1 MRTPGFGDSD
11 WTRVISEL
19 RLAGYRGA
27 IDIEGWHDPVY
38 RDDLEITGQVR
49 ALEYLKE
56 CRGGGLYPTA
66 HYVGIHRTEC
76 QCSLPDECAAHRAQ
90 KREEVNDTCNEE
102 AWAACCSQRS
112 ARSQSRRRRRLPA
125 QSRCATI
132 GASDV
137 HLRFFAGGAEGDAF
151 ASIVYN
157 GAVQA
162 AKDTGAQV
170 DYVFSGWKAETMVQQ
185 LREAVAAKPDG
196 IAMMGHPGEAAIMP
210 LAEEASK
217 AGIKMMYQNVPLPGV
232 VAKFGGGYVGAQQDP
247 QGTALG
253 EEAVRRFGLKS
264 GDSVIVFGPFDQQP
278 ERYVREGATADAL
291 EAAGLK
297 VTRIP
302 SPTEWA
308 ADPNLAISAVTA
320 ALTNDPAVKAIIY
333 PGGQLLGNAA
343 AYMQAAGKK
352 PGEVVNIGFD
362 TSPQIVAGFKDGWV
376 QLTADQQPF
385 LQGYM
390 PILSLCQQVVYGLAP
405 INVDTGAGFVTPD
418 NYEAVAD
425 LATEGLR

>member
-1 MRTPGFGDSD
+1 MAFRTSL
-11 WTRVISEL
+11 SAL
-19 RLAGYRGA
+19 RLSSAAALALLVTVGA
-27 IDIEGWHDPVY
+27 ANAETL
-38 RDDLEITGQVR
+38 RDHW
-49 ALEYLKE
+49 
-56 CRGGGLYPTA
+56 C
-66 HYVGIHRTEC
+66 
-76 QCSLPDECAAHRAQ
+76 
-90 KREEVNDTCNEE
+90 
-102 AWAACCSQRS
+102 
-112 ARSQSRRRRRLPA
+112 
-125 QSRCATI
+125 
-132 GASDV
+132 SDV

-162 AKDTGAQV
+162 AHDTGAQV

-185 LREAVAAKPDG
+185 LREAIASHPDG

-210 LAEEASK
+210 LAQQASE
-217 AGIKMMYQNVPLPGV
+217 AGIKMMYQNVPLPDV
-232 VAKFGGGYVGAQQDP
+232 VAKFGGGYVGAQQAP
-247 QGTALG
+247 QGKALG
-253 EEAVRRFGLKS
+253 EELVRRFGLKA
-264 GDSVIVFGPFDQQP
+264 GDVAIVFGPFDQQP

-297 VTRIP
+297 VIRIP

-308 ADPNLAISAVTA
+308 ADPNLAIPVITA
-320 ALTNDPAVKAIIY
+320 ALTNNPDTKAIVY
-333 PGGQLLGNAA
+333 PGGQLLGNAPT
-343 AYMQAAGKK
+343 YMQAAGKK
-352 PGEVVNIGFD
+352 PGEIIQIGFD
-362 TSPQIVAGFKDGWV
+362 TSPQIVAAFKDGWV

>member
-1 MRTPGFGDSD
+1 MSISRTILQAL
-11 WTRVISEL
+11 TTTALISVSFVAAPTVSNAETL
-19 RLAGYRGA
+19 R
-27 IDIEGWHDPVY
+27 DKW
-38 RDDLEITGQVR
+38 
-49 ALEYLKE
+49 
-56 CRGGGLYPTA
+56 
-66 HYVGIHRTEC
+66 
-76 QCSLPDECAAHRAQ
+76 CSA
-90 KREEVNDTCNEE
+90 
-102 AWAACCSQRS
+102 
-112 ARSQSRRRRRLPA
+112 
-125 QSRCATI
+125 
-132 GASDV
+132 V

-196 IAMMGHPGEAAIMP
+196 IAMMGHPGNAAILP
-210 LAEEASK
+210 LAQQASE
-217 AGIKMMYQNVPLPGV
+217 AGIKMMYQNVPLDEV
-232 VAKFGGGYVGAQQDP
+232 TAKFGGGYVGAQQGP
-247 QGTALG
+247 QGKALG

-264 GDSVIVFGPFDQQP
+264 GDTAIVFGPFDQQP
-278 ERYVREGATADAL
+278 ERYIREGATADAL

-297 VTRIP
+297 VIRIP
-302 SPTEWA
+302 SPPEWA
-308 ADPNLAISAVTA
+308 ADPNQAIPVITA
-320 ALTNDPAVKAIIY
+320 ALTSNPETKAIIY
-333 PGGQLLGNAA
+333 PGGQLLGNAGV
-343 AYMQAAGKK
+343 YMKAAGKK
-352 PGEVVNIGFD
+352 PGEVIQIGFD
-362 TSPQIVAGFKDGWV
+362 TSPQIVQGFEEGWV

-418 NYEAVAD
+418 NYKAVAD

>member
-1 MRTPGFGDSD
+1 MKQNVKSTMVGALLAAVSAIALGAAATTAQAD
-11 WTRVISEL
+11 TL
-19 RLAGYRGA
+19 R
-27 IDIEGWHDPVY
+27 DKWC
-38 RDDLEITGQVR
+38 
-49 ALEYLKE
+49 K
-56 CRGGGLYPTA
+56 
-66 HYVGIHRTEC
+66 
-76 QCSLPDECAAHRAQ
+76 
-90 KREEVNDTCNEE
+90 
-102 AWAACCSQRS
+102 
-112 ARSQSRRRRRLPA
+112 
-125 QSRCATI
+125 
-132 GASDV
+132 DV

-170 DYVFSGWKAETMVQQ
+170 DYVFSGWKAETMIQQ
-185 LREAVAAKPDG
+185 LREAVAAKPNG

-210 LAEEASK
+210 LAEQASA

-232 VAKFGGGYVGAQQDP
+232 VAKFGGGYVGAQQAP
-247 QGTALG
+247 QGKALG
-253 EEAVRRFGLKS
+253 EESVRRFGLKK
-264 GDSVIVFGPFDQQP
+264 GDAAIVFGPFDQQP

-297 VTRIP
+297 VIRIP

-308 ADPNLAISAVTA
+308 ADPNLAIPVITA
-320 ALTNDPAVKAIIY
+320 ALTNNPDTKAIVY
-333 PGGQLLGNAA
+333 PGGQLLGNAPT
-343 AYMQAAGKK
+343 YMQAAGKK
-352 PGEVVNIGFD
+352 PGEITQIGFD
-362 TSPQIVAGFKDGWV
+362 TSPQIVQAFKDGWV

-425 LATEGLR
+425 LATQGLR